1 MVLFVL
7 CLFNILN
14 PQAQQQMKYLFVLPL
29 FLIAF
34 SGLAQKGSHT
44 FSTSYG
50 TGKGEIKML
59 LGIAE
64 SDGGYYTGK
73 SVNTIGLNYFGG
85 ITHHLFIETG
95 LIWLQHQSTKTTYN
109 IPTSPTMPITKTT
122 TDISLNVITIPLK
135 LRVEFAKYFFISGG
149 IMRDFPL
156 GKTAKNHI
164 HPNAFGVG
172 IGGGV
177 QYLHHNKFGIFIYP
191 QVNIHELFESGIV
204 ENNVTFGLAY
214 RIPRR

>member
-1 MVLFVL
+1 
-7 CLFNILN
+7 
-14 PQAQQQMKYLFVLPL
+14 MKNLYILPL
-29 FLIAF
+29 ILFSFLAK
-34 SGLAQKGSHT
+34 AQKYSHT

-50 TGKGEIKML
+50 TGNGKIKMV

-64 SDGGYYTGK
+64 SDWGYYTGK
-73 SVNTIGLNYFGG
+73 SVNTVGLNYFGG
-85 ITHHLFIETG
+85 INNHLFIETG
-95 LIWLQHQSTKTTYN
+95 LILLHHQFTKTTYHPRTT
-109 IPTSPTMPITKTT
+109 PTGADLKTT
-122 TDISLNVITIPLK
+122 TDVSLNVITIPLK

-156 GKTAKNHI
+156 GKTAKSYI

-191 QVNIHELFESGIV
+191 QANIHELFESGIV
-204 ENNVTFGLAY
+204 ETNVTFGLAY